1 MKKCGSLKKNFFGR
15 GFLIELQICEGTTF
29 FEKVSGYLQA
39 FKVCEKMW
47 LYLLV
52 ANMDCIT
59 RKFNFEAG
67 KHQMTPNF

>member
-1 MKKCGSLKKNFFGR
+1 MWLSEKKFFGR
-15 GFLIELQICEGTTF
+15 GFLIELQTCEGTTF

-52 ANMDCIT
+52 ANKNSIT
-59 RKFNFEAG
+59 
-67 KHQMTPNF
+67 